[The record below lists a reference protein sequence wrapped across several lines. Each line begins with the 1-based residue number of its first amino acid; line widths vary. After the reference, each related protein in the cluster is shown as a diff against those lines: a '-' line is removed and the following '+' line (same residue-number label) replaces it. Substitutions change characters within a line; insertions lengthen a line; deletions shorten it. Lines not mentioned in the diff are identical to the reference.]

1 MDKKLYKELREKQ
14 KYYSEAYSNHSK
26 LSNFI
31 KNYETFFEEEKSI
44 DALKKIKEYIKSLWE
59 SVRKTN
65 DDIRRIKRDLR
76 NTCDHEVVVYW
87 EHVIGNECLLCGNDV
102 NIDSEK
108 NKNIKLIIEKLDSYE
123 YRDTLKK
130 LCDELIDTDQ
140 DVTEGVLEKV
150 REINDK
156 KVIIRRR

>member
-14 KYYSEAYSNHSK
+14 KYYSEAYSNYSK

-59 SVRKTN
+59 SVTKTN
-65 DDIRRIKRDLR
+65 DDIRKIKCDLR
-76 NTCDHEVVVYW
+76 KTCNHEVVVYW
-87 EHVIGNECLLCGNDV
+87 EHVIGNECLVCGNDV
-102 NIDSEK
+102 NTNSEK
-108 NKNIKLIIEKLDSYE
+108 SKNIKLIIEKLDSYE
-123 YRDTLKK
+123 YRDILKN
-130 LCDELIDTDQ
+130 LCEELIDNDQ